1 MRSLDLAILVAYLVG
16 VTVFGCS
23 FYFRKSAKGSA
34 GFVAG
39 GGSIPSWA
47 IGLSIFATLVSSISF
62 LALPAKAFAANWNAL
77 VFSFTVPLTAIVAA
91 FAFVPLYRN
100 LNSVSAY
107 AFLEKRFGAWA
118 RMYGSACFLVMQ
130 TARSGVILY
139 LLAILLNTLFGWS
152 MPTTILAVGFATCV
166 YSMLGGVLAVIWTDA
181 IQSIV
186 LITGTVLC
194 IAVLIFTMP
203 DGIVHAAGRMW
214 SEGKLSLGSFS
225 FGDWASETFW
235 VTFIYAVFI
244 NLQNLGIDQS
254 YTQRYISAK
263 DRRDAVKSVCFGS
276 FLYLP
281 VTLCFVVIGTLLWAY
296 YTGRPDSFPDEI
308 ASVKD
313 SVFPYFIVHSLPVGV
328 TGILVAAIVA
338 AAMSTVSSTLNS
350 GATVIMED
358 WFRRYVRK
366 DASEGA
372 CVMVLRS
379 STVFLGVASIAV
391 AFAVIG
397 VESALSTWWMLQ
409 SVLSGG
415 MLGLFLLGCVAR
427 RVTPLQAAVS
437 TALGVATVAWVVF
450 FQKSFHANLSIV
462 FGTTVLFASGLGLSW
477 LARKGEAHGGTERQ
491 QVSLADIIENI
502 VH

>member
-1 MRSLDLAILVAYLVG
+1 MGMRTTDLAILVVYLLG
-16 VTVFGCS
+16 VTAFGCS
-23 FYFRKSAKGSA
+23 FYFRKGAKGTK
-34 GFVAG
+34 GFVSG
-39 GGSIPSWA
+39 GGCVPGWA

-62 LALPAKAFAANWNAL
+62 LALPAKAFASNWNAL
-77 VFSFTVPLTAIVAA
+77 VFSFTVPLTAIIAA
-91 FAFVPLYRN
+91 FAFVPLYRK

-107 AFLEKRFGAWA
+107 AFLEQRFGAWA

-139 LLAILLNTLFGWS
+139 LLAILLKTLFGWS
-152 MPTTILAVGFATCV
+152 VPVTILAVGLTTCV

-186 LITGTVLC
+186 LIAGTVLC
-194 IAVLIFTMP
+194 VAVLLFTMP
-203 DGIVHAAGRMW
+203 DGIAHAAGRIW

-225 FGDWASETFW
+225 LSDWASETFW

-263 DRRDAVKSVCFGS
+263 DSRDAVKSVCFGS

-281 VTLCFVVIGTLLWAY
+281 VTFSFVAIGTLLWAY
-296 YTGRPDSFPDEI
+296 YTGAPGALPDEI
-308 ASVKD
+308 AAVKD
-313 SVFPYFIVHSLPVGV
+313 SVFPYFIVHSLPVGL
-328 TGILVAAIVA
+328 TGLIVAAIVA
-338 AAMSTVSSTLNS
+338 AAMSTISSTLNS

-358 WFRRYVRK
+358 WFRRCVSK
-366 DASEGA
+366 DATEVA
-372 CVMVLRS
+372 CLAVLRL
-379 STVFLGVASIAV
+379 STLFLGSASIAI

-415 MLGLFLLGCVAR
+415 MLGLFLLGCISK
-427 RVTPLQAAVS
+427 RVTASQAAIATV
-437 TALGVATVAWVVF
+437 LGVATVAWVVF
-450 FQKSFHANLSIV
+450 FQKSFHGNLSIV
-462 FGTTVLFASGLGLSW
+462 FGTVVLFVSGIFLSF
-477 LARKGEAHGGTERQ
+477 ACRRHGIRDG
-491 QVSLADIIENI
+491 
-502 VH
+502 